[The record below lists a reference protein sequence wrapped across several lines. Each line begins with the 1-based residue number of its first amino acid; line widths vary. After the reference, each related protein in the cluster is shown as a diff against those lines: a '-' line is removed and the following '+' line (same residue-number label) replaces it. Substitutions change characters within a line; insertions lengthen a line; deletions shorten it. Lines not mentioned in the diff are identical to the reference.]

1 MTSFENGLETAN
13 LLVLRLKDM
22 RSNRKPNLLKLF
34 IFSSVCGVA
43 IYSLVGFTKAS
54 TPEAQ
59 AEKQLQSQIE
69 QRSQIAKA
77 LNDKIKNN
85 ELPSKMDVQWDGH
98 DEQFAVNYTID
109 SSLQQEADRLLKS
122 YKPDYGA
129 IFMIDAT
136 TGEVLAMSSFQRDNP
151 TGNNLNLQATFPAAS
166 VFKVVTATAA
176 VDKAGVEP
184 SHKIHYNGGAYT
196 LYKKNVLSDR
206 VTRWTN
212 VISLKD
218 AFARSINTAFG
229 RLSIENLHPED
240 LNEYSN
246 RFMFNQEIAADFPVD
261 MGVAYIP
268 PGKGFEMAE
277 AASGYNKMNRMSP
290 VQGAMIAASVAN
302 DGKVVVP
309 YIVNSMQDKEGKTV
323 YQGQTMNKGQTMSKE
338 SAAKVR
344 ELMEQTVI
352 AGTSRR
358 SFRPITKDRKFKEIE
373 MGGKTGHLTGDN
385 PKGRVDW
392 FVGYALEE
400 NRKIAVAAI
409 TVNKKFWTVKSAH
422 LGQSMFKKYFAPVI
436 AAQQAKRSITS
447 VEN

>member
-1 MTSFENGLETAN
+1 MQS
-13 LLVLRLKDM
+13 K
-22 RSNRKPNLLKLF
+22 RKPNFLKLF
-34 IFSSVCGVA
+34 IFSGVCGIA
-43 IYSLVGFTKAS
+43 LYSLMGFTASS
-54 TPEAQ
+54 TPDTPEQ
-59 AEKQLQSQIE
+59 KNLKSQLE
-69 QRSQIAKA
+69 QRSQVSKTIAAKVR
-77 LNDKIKNN
+77 NN
-85 ELPSKMDVQWDGH
+85 ELPTNLTTQWDGH
-98 DEQFAVNYTID
+98 DKKVSLNYTID
-109 SSLQQEADRLLKS
+109 TSLQQEADRLLKS

-151 TGNNLNLQATFPAAS
+151 QGANLNLQATFPAAS

-176 VDKAGVEP
+176 VDKAGVNPE
-184 SHKIHYNGGAYT
+184 HKIHYNGGAYT

-246 RFMFNQEIAADFPVD
+246 RYMFNQEIPADFPVD

-268 PGKGFEMAE
+268 PAKGFEMAE
-277 AASGYNKMNRMSP
+277 AASGYNKTNRMSP

-309 YIVNSMQDKEGKTV
+309 YLVSSVKDENGETL
-323 YQGQTMNKGQTMSKE
+323 YQGHTMEKGATMSKE

-344 ELMEQTVI
+344 ELMEQTVL

-358 SFRPITKDRKFKEIE
+358 SFRPMLKDRKFREIE

-400 NRKIAVAAI
+400 DRKIAVAAI

-422 LGQSMFKKYFAPVI
+422 LGQSMFRKYFGPMVTGNNKQTRTVSSA
-436 AAQQAKRSITS
+436 
-447 VEN
+447 N

>member
-1 MTSFENGLETAN
+1 
-13 LLVLRLKDM
+13 M
-22 RSNRKPNLLKLF
+22 RSKRKPNFLKLF
-34 IFSSVCGVA
+34 VFSGVCGIALYSLMGFTASSVPETAEQKELKSQTEQRAVVA
-43 IYSLVGFTKAS
+43 KSL
-54 TPEAQ
+54 
-59 AEKQLQSQIE
+59 AEKV
-69 QRSQIAKA
+69 R
-77 LNDKIKNN
+77 NN
-85 ELPSKMDVQWDGH
+85 ELPTSLAQWNGQDKKVS
-98 DEQFAVNYTID
+98 VNYTID
-109 SSLQQEADRLLKS
+109 TSLQQEADRLLKS

-151 TGNNLNLQATFPAAS
+151 TGSNLNLQATFPAAS

-176 VDKAGVEP
+176 VDKAGVNPE
-184 SHKIHYNGGAYT
+184 HKIRYNGGAYT

-246 RFMFNQEIAADFPVD
+246 RYMFNQEIPSDFPVD

-277 AASGYNKMNRMSP
+277 AASGYNKTNRMSP

-302 DGKVVVP
+302 DGKIVVP
-309 YIVNSMQDKEGKTV
+309 YLVSSVKDESGETL
-323 YQGQTMNKGQTMSKE
+323 YQGHTMEKGATMSKE
-338 SAAKVR
+338 SAGKIR
-344 ELMEQTVI
+344 ELMEQTVL

-358 SFRPITKDRKFKEIE
+358 SFRPMLKDRKFREIE

-400 NRKIAVAAI
+400 DRKIAVAAI

-422 LGQSMFKKYFAPVI
+422 LGQSMFRKYFGTMLTEHKHGKTRNVSSAD
-436 AAQQAKRSITS
+436 
-447 VEN
+447 

>member
-1 MTSFENGLETAN
+1 
-13 LLVLRLKDM
+13 M
-22 RSNRKPNLLKLF
+22 RSKTKSKVLKLF
-34 IFSSVCGVA
+34 VFSGISA
-43 IYSLVGFTKAS
+43 FALYSLMGFTSSASPEVQQEALLQKKA
-54 TPEAQ
+54 E
-59 AEKQLQSQIE
+59 SQIE
-69 QRSQIAKA
+69 ERSHVAKLLA
-77 LNDKIKNN
+77 TQVRAN
-85 ELPSKMDVQWDGH
+85 EFPSKAKVQWDGQDRNVTVKYTL
-98 DEQFAVNYTID
+98 DET
-109 SSLQQEADRLLKS
+109 LQNEAERLLKS

-129 IFMIDAT
+129 IFMYDAT
-136 TGEVLAMSSFQRDNP
+136 TGEVLTMASFQRDNP
-151 TGNNLNLQATFPAAS
+151 HATNMNLQATFPAAS

-176 VDKAGVEP
+176 VDKAGVDPE
-184 SHKIHYNGGAYT
+184 HKIHYNGGAHT
-196 LYKKNVLSDR
+196 LYKKNVLSDK

-212 VISLKD
+212 VITLRD

-246 RFMFNQEIAADFPVD
+246 RFMFNQEIPTDFPVD

-277 AASGYNKMNRMSP
+277 AASGYNKTNRMSP

-309 YIVNSMQDKEGKTV
+309 YLVSSMQDDEGKTL
-323 YQGQTMNKGQTMSKE
+323 YLGSPLNRGTTMTKE

-352 AGTSRR
+352 SGTSRR
-358 SFRPITKDRKFKEIE
+358 SFRPLMKDRKFREIV

-385 PKGRVDW
+385 PAGRVDW
-392 FVGYALEE
+392 FVGYALDED
-400 NRKIAVAAI
+400 RKIAVAAI

-422 LGQSMFKKYFAPVI
+422 LGQSMFKKYFGPIV
-436 AAQQAKRSITS
+436 QNGSKGNVVSS
-447 VEN
+447 N